1 MPDGSPLPGVN
12 LRQHCLL
19 AEAKCVRSVAP
30 DDPGLKVINYC
41 FHITL
46 HIIKPYNPI
55 GTPLALP
62 LLVIVNFPIE
72 RKQKRS
78 PCPDRN
84 TFSLDLP
91 RFSGGIA
98 YPMI

>member
-12 LRQHCLL
+12 LRQHCLI

-30 DDPGLKVINYC
+30 DDPGENSMCDCFYNV
-41 FHITL
+41 FHIV
-46 HIIKPYNPI
+46 KPCNPI
-55 GTPLALP
+55 GMHLALP

-78 PCPDRN
+78 PCPDQD

-91 RFSGGIA
+91 QIFGRVK
-98 YPMI
+98 